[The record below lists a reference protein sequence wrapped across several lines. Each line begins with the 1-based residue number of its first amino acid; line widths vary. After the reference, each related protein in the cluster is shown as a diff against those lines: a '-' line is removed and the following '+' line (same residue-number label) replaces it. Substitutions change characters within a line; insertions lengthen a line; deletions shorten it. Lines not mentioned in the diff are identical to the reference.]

1 MNITSIWQN
10 NKQYII
16 LGTIGVA
23 LIIASFLLDFVK
35 IGMLIVGVGIIIY
48 IVVSIAQNVRSKK
61 NNKQFI

>member
-16 LGTIGVA
+16 LGTTGVA

>member
-1 MNITSIWQN
+1 MNIASIWQN

-16 LGTIGVA
+16 FGTIGVA